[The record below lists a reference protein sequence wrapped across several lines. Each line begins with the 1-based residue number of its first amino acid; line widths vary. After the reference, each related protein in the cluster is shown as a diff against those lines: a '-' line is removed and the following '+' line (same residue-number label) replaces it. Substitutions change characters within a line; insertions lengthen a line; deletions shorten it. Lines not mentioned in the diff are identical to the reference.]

1 MPNAIIGPYLADGQ
15 VGMPDMEVWPEA
27 SSQDFGKGALVT
39 LVADTGILKVTKVG
53 NNTTTL
59 IYGMAMH
66 AASGTEDTDVYVQ
79 PLPPYV
85 QFVMC
90 VGTPSGDAAAS
101 TSTYS
106 YMCRA
111 ELHCHGSVSPYHQY
125 IDVTNIGTDASAGN
139 ASIVIIKA
147 APLDNSAESY
157 GLYKCKVADAF
168 WQGTAG
174 LDSAQPS

>member
-1 MPNAIIGPYLADGQ
+1 MPSAIQGPYLADGQ
-15 VGMPDMEVWPEA
+15 IGMPPLEVWPEA
-27 SSQDFGKGALVT
+27 GSQDFGKGALIT

-79 PLPPYV
+79 PLPPHV

-90 VGTPSGDAAAS
+90 VATPTSDAAAS
-101 TSTYS
+101 TSTYA
-106 YMCRA
+106 YMCFA

-125 IDVTNIGTDASAGN
+125 IDATNIGDAATEANGC
-139 ASIVIIKA
+139 IVIIKA
-147 APLDNSAESY
+147 APLDNSSESY

-168 WQGTAG
+168 WQGTVG
-174 LDSAQPS
+174 LNSSQS